1 MKQLL
6 ETGGLVLSAL
16 AEVTRRRRANGPL
29 DPRWSFRTELFQ
41 TMVRRMMDRAQVK
54 GPQWLRDVQA
64 AVPSALPP
72 ALRKAVRFEPLL
84 ADGVPCQWVWP
95 TSVPSSGPDEA
106 IAYFHGGGYVSGTLD
121 THRELIA
128 RIAAGVG
135 VPVLAVD
142 YRLAPE
148 HRYPAAHDDCLRAVR
163 WLRTRGIEARRIAVA
178 GDSAGGA
185 LAIAT
190 MLALRDA
197 GEQQVAGAALLC
209 PWVDPLAAGGSM
221 VANERFDM
229 ITRAHLVEWA
239 HMYAGENE
247 ITSPAITLASAK
259 LHGLPPL
266 LIQAGEL
273 EVLRDQIHAF
283 AARAKDAGVDATL
296 ETEPAMYHDFQLMG
310 SIVPEGLPA
319 VERIVKF
326 LRGVLSG
333 SGRDAAH

>member
-1 MKQLL
+1 
-6 ETGGLVLSAL
+6 
-16 AEVTRRRRANGPL
+16 
-29 DPRWSFRTELFQ
+29 
-41 TMVRRMMDRAQVK
+41 VR
-54 GPQWLRDVQA
+54 
-64 AVPSALPP
+64 VPS
-72 ALRKAVRFEPLL
+72 
-84 ADGVPCQWVWP
+84 C
-95 TSVPSSGPDEA
+95 GPDAA

-121 THRELIA
+121 THRELTA

-163 WLRTRGIEARRIAVA
+163 WLRARGVAPQRTAVA

-197 GEQQVAGAALLC
+197 GEPQVAGAALLC

-229 ITRAHLVEWA
+229 ITRAHLVAWA
-239 HMYAGENE
+239 HMYASENE
-247 ITSPAITLASAK
+247 ITSPAVTPATAG
-259 LHGLPPL
+259 LHALPPM

-283 AARAKDAGVDATL
+283 AERARASGVDATL
-296 ETEPAMYHDFQLMG
+296 ETEPALYHDFQLMG

-319 VERIVKF
+319 VERIVRF
-326 LRGVLSG
+326 LRGVLSE

>member
-6 ETGGLVLSAL
+6 ETGGLAASAL
-16 AEVTRRRRANGPL
+16 VEVVRRRRASGPL
-29 DPRWSFRTELFQ
+29 DPRWSFRTEFFQ
-41 TMVRRMMDRAQVK
+41 AMVRRMMARGLVR
-54 GPQWLRDVQA
+54 GPQWVRAAQA

-72 ALRKAVRFEPLL
+72 ALRKAVRFEPVV
-84 ADGVPCQWVWP
+84 ADGVPCRWVWP
-95 TSVPSSGPDEA
+95 VRVPSSGPDAA
-106 IAYFHGGGYVSGTLD
+106 IVYFHGGGYVSGSLD
-121 THRELIA
+121 THRELTA
-128 RIAAGVG
+128 RIASGAG

-148 HRYPAAHDDCLRAVR
+148 HRYPAGHDDCLRAVR
-163 WLRTRGIEARRIAVA
+163 WLRARGVDARRIAVA

-185 LAIAT
+185 LAVAT
-190 MLALRDA
+190 MIALRDA
-197 GEQQVAGAALLC
+197 GEPQVAGAALLC

-221 VANERFDM
+221 VTNERFDM
-229 ITRAHLVEWA
+229 VTRANLVAWA
-239 HMYAGENE
+239 HLYATEEE
-247 ITSPAITLASAK
+247 IVSPAITLASAN
-259 LHGLPPL
+259 LQGLPPL

-310 SIVPEGLPA
+310 SILPEGLPA
-319 VERIVKF
+319 VERIVRF

-333 SGRDAAH
+333 AAHDAAR

>member
-121 THRELIA
+121 THRELTA

-148 HRYPAAHDDCLRAVR
+148 HRHPAAHDDCLRAVR

-178 GDSAGGA
+178 GDSAGG
-185 LAIAT
+185 
-190 MLALRDA
+190 R
-197 GEQQVAGAALLC
+197 
-209 PWVDPLAAGGSM
+209 M
-221 VANERFDM
+221 VSNERFDM
-229 ITRAHLVEWA
+229 MTRENLVTWA
-239 HMYAGENE
+239 HQYASDNE

-259 LHGLPPL
+259 LQGLPPL

-273 EVLRDQIHAF
+273 EILRDQIHAF

-319 VERIVKF
+319 VERIVRF

-333 SGRDAAH
+333 SGRHAAH

>member
-121 THRELIA
+121 THR
-128 RIAAGVG
+128 
-135 VPVLAVD
+135 
-142 YRLAPE
+142 
-148 HRYPAAHDDCLRAVR
+148 
-163 WLRTRGIEARRIAVA
+163 
-178 GDSAGGA
+178 
-185 LAIAT
+185 
-190 MLALRDA
+190 
-197 GEQQVAGAALLC
+197 
-209 PWVDPLAAGGSM
+209 
-221 VANERFDM
+221 
-229 ITRAHLVEWA
+229 
-239 HMYAGENE
+239 
-247 ITSPAITLASAK
+247 
-259 LHGLPPL
+259 
-266 LIQAGEL
+266 
-273 EVLRDQIHAF
+273 
-283 AARAKDAGVDATL
+283 
-296 ETEPAMYHDFQLMG
+296 
-310 SIVPEGLPA
+310 
-319 VERIVKF
+319 
-326 LRGVLSG
+326 
-333 SGRDAAH
+333 